1 MKFYGQDCQMISR
14 RFFSL
19 FLLPI
24 LWLFVACDSTDNSTL
39 RTLVIGVVSYGE
51 GARSLEQF
59 ADLKDHLGKE
69 LKTLVELEP
78 ALNEIQAVEQIDR
91 QNWDLVFAPPG
102 LAAIAISQSQYVAI
116 LPREAREQET
126 SVIVV
131 KSASPLQNIK
141 DLANKPVA
149 LGQRG
154 SATGYYFP
162 VYNLYGLTLAEVQF
176 AATPKEILQWI
187 QEDKVVAGALSLA
200 ELEQY
205 QNDFAGTEFR
215 VLAQDS
221 HPVPSGAILLKP
233 SLVNTPQKDKILE
246 ALDQASPQTKEAV
259 GYIANVQ
266 PPNYDYMIQV
276 VKRVQPIA
284 ERIKDKPAPLY

>member
-1 MKFYGQDCQMISR
+1 MLSR
-14 RFFSL
+14 RFFIL

-24 LWLFVACDSTDNSTL
+24 LALFVACDSTENTTL
-39 RTLVIGVVSYGE
+39 KTLVIGVVSYGE

-59 ADLKDHLGKE
+59 EELKAHLGNE
-69 LKTLVELEP
+69 LETLVELEP
-78 ALNEIQAVEQIDR
+78 ALNEIQALEQIER

-116 LPREAREQET
+116 LPRDTQDQEK

-131 KSASPLQNIK
+131 KATSPAQSIK
-141 DLANKPVA
+141 DLANKTVA

-162 VYNLYGLTLAEVQF
+162 VYNLYGLTLSEVQF
-176 AATPKEILQWI
+176 GSTPKEILRWI
-187 QEDKVVAGALSLA
+187 QEDKVLAGALSLD

-205 QNDFAGTEFR
+205 KADFPGTEFR

-221 HPVPSGAILLKP
+221 HPVPSGAILIKP
-233 SLVNTPQKDKILE
+233 SLVSSPQRDKILA
-246 ALDQASPQTKEAV
+246 ALDTASPQTKEAV
-259 GYIANVQ
+259 SYISNVS

-284 ERIKDKPAPLY
+284 ERIKEKPAPLY